1 MDFASFLADI
11 RKSRYYQDQ
20 IAYVHHIPEREAA
33 YGTLS
38 EPLPPQIVS
47 ALEKMGISDLYT
59 HQVDAIE
66 SIRAGQSIAVVTGT
80 ASGKTLCYNLPVLET
95 LIKEPYAK
103 AFYLF
108 PTKAL
113 AQDQLRG
120 LRRYADL
127 EPALGDV
134 TKAGC
139 YDGDTPATTRRK
151 LRDEASIILT
161 NPDMLHQGILP
172 YHTRW
177 SRFFADLRYVVID
190 EIHTYRGIFGS
201 NVANVIRRL
210 NRICWYYGANPQ
222 FICSSATIANPGEL
236 AQKLTGVPVTLVDND
251 GSPRGEKRFVLW
263 NPPIIDPAGME
274 RRSAN
279 VEAQDL
285 MVGLMRKGVRT
296 ITFGKARI
304 VAELTY
310 KYVKESLQR
319 REPILADKVR
329 AYRGGYLP
337 EERREIERQL
347 FSGELLGITSTNAL
361 ELGIDIGGLDAA
373 IIVGFPGN
381 IASTWQQAGR
391 AGRSSEQS
399 LVVFVGYNDPIDQ
412 YLMHHPTYF
421 FGQSPENA
429 IIDPE
434 NPHILANHMRCA
446 AFELPLKDH
455 DLSEPCTCAQCQ
467 KGLPEGTVGSPPH
480 HGSGGARSAIAGI
493 LQEAGDLNQIDSTWY
508 YSSTEFPA
516 KGVNLRT
523 ISDNTYTIVDVSGSQ
538 GTSAERVGDGATGGQ
553 GEREK
558 RGNGDPSSPINHQPS
573 TINHSAKVIGQVDAI
588 SAPEMVY
595 PEAIYMHEAQTYFVE
610 DLDLEMRVAYVRRA
624 DVDYYTNAILDASI
638 RVGVRED
645 GSMGGSELPHTHTPT
660 PPYAHAED
668 AQTTTKQWNGSR
680 VCLGPTTVTWATTGF
695 KKIKFYSLD
704 SIGYGKVNLPPQH
717 LETMSFWITPPDE
730 LIERVKD
737 LGRKPIEG
745 LMGIRNLM
753 VHVLPLFAMCD
764 KQDIG
769 GIVDSSNTG
778 SPTIFIYD
786 RYTGGLGFAE
796 RGFHM
801 VDEVMRACLEMLEDC
816 GCEDGCPSCVGI
828 PTIRPAI
835 HTDPDIFGSFPIP
848 DKPAADIM
856 LRGMLG

>member
-11 RKSRYYQDQ
+11 RKSRHYRDQ
-20 IAYVHHIPEREAA
+20 IVYVQHITEREAT
-33 YGTLS
+33 YGNLS
-38 EPLPPQIVS
+38 EPLPPELVS
-47 ALEKMGISDLYT
+47 ALEKMGISNLYT
-59 HQVDAIE
+59 HQVQAIE
-66 SIRAGQSIAVVTGT
+66 SIRAGKSVAVVTGT

-95 LIKEPYAK
+95 LLGSDAAARRVGELENGRVGAPDPPSAISNPSSTINHQPSAIRRGT

-127 EPALGDV
+127 EPALARV
-134 TKAGC
+134 MKAGT
-139 YDGDTPATTRRK
+139 YDGDTPPSTRRK

-210 NRICWYYGANPQ
+210 SRVCRYYGSNPQ
-222 FICSSATIANPGEL
+222 FICSSATIANPLEL
-236 AQKLTGVPVTLVDND
+236 AERLTGVPITLVDND
-251 GSPRGEKRFVLW
+251 GSPRGAKHFVLW
-263 NPPIIDPAGME
+263 NPPCIDVGLME
-274 RRSAN
+274 RRSSN
-279 VEAQDL
+279 VEAQEL
-285 MVGLMRKGVRT
+285 MTDLMRKGVRT

-304 VAELTY
+304 VAELMY
-310 KYVKESLQR
+310 KYVREALQR
-319 REPILADKVR
+319 REPILAQKVR

-373 IIVGFPGN
+373 IIVGFPGT

-391 AGRSSEQS
+391 AGRSSDQS
-399 LVVFVGYNDPIDQ
+399 LVVFVAYNDPIDQ
-412 YLMHHPTYF
+412 YLMRHPTYF

-429 IIDPE
+429 IVDPE
-434 NPHILANHMRCA
+434 NPYILANHLRCA
-446 AFELPLKDH
+446 AFELPIKESDAH
-455 DLSEPCTCAQCQ
+455 SF
-467 KGLPEGTVGSPPH
+467 
-480 HGSGGARSAIAGI
+480 GGRTTGVAEV
-493 LQEAGDLNQIDSTWY
+493 LEEEGDLKQIDRTWY
-508 YSSTEFPA
+508 WSKTDFPA
-516 KGVNLRT
+516 ADVNLRT
-523 ISDNTYTIVDVSGSQ
+523 ISESTFAIVEGVRCS
-538 GTSAERVGDGATGGQ
+538 VLGDGPDEHPTPNTQHPTPPLGG
-553 GEREK
+553 R
-558 RGNGDPSSPINHQPS
+558 
-573 TINHSAKVIGQVDAI
+573 VIGQVDAI
-588 SAPEMVY
+588 SAPELVY
-595 PEAIYMHEAQTYFVE
+595 PGAIYMHEAETYFVE
-610 DLDLEMRVAYVRRA
+610 DLDLQNKVAYVRRA

-638 RVGVRED
+638 RIGVRCSVSGD
-645 GSMGGSELPHTHTPT
+645 GEPVSEATNTQHLTPNT
-660 PPYAHAED
+660 SD
-668 AQTTTKQWNGSR
+668 RLCCGSR
-680 VCLGPTTVTWATTGF
+680 VCLGPATVTWATTGF
-695 KKIKFYSLD
+695 KKIKFYNLD
-704 SIGYGKVNLPPQH
+704 SIGYGKVDIPPQH
-717 LETMSFWITPPDE
+717 LETMAFWVVPADE
-730 LIERVKD
+730 ILDEVRRC
-737 LGRKPIEG
+737 GMKPIEG

-786 RYTGGLGFAE
+786 RYAGGLGFAE
-796 RGFHM
+796 KGFHM
-801 VDEVMRACLEMLEDC
+801 VEELMRACLEVLTEC
-816 GCEDGCPSCVGI
+816 ECEDGCPSCVGI
-828 PTIRPAI
+828 PTLRPAI

-848 DKPAADIM
+848 DKAAALMM
-856 LRGMLG
+856 LRAMVP